1 MAKKKI
7 KVDAEGYPKKDEASK
22 FLAEAKAPKAAPK
35 VALKRRSRTSDE
47 VAIKPDPARIDEQ
60 RRLQAEKR
68 AADDAKRAAD
78 RAAQEAQA
86 AMDAR
91 RAEVVSAAN
100 AEKAAAAK
108 KIADRVEIPPLAAG
122 QEAKYYY
129 VRGTSVN
136 AEGAP
141 HRVRD
146 VIRVVGPDPDRSK
159 FNQEYD
165 DFLTRNKISVLDAKG
180 VKDAKNIYFE
190 QIPGDPMAGAK
201 TAVSSKSLAEVFE
214 ANRKEEYKAFKKG
227 WEAENKGKNFFEE
240 QKTGPLTNKAGEG
253 IPRKLETP
261 VETAHW
267 ASVDQARREGKGT
280 PRKSQSARLEGADIN
295 EAADEAKKLAAQREA
310 NGTTKFLQYGT
321 RRGDGAW
328 VANDPGDQAALDKV
342 FKQLD
347 KGMTPEARAAH
358 VSTVLQKF
366 GLREDD
372 MQHLSAAEKTAFD
385 RATSNLKNG
394 NIEQSTEFLRGI
406 PQSPR
411 AATAVEAVAG
421 QGRKGPARLTEGW
434 RDPPELTGQKGWA
447 NLSKEEQRLRRVTH
461 LFDTGVFDGPQDLL
475 SDLPDGNSHV
485 WEFIKKDQKALAYLE
500 RVGTNAEL
508 ASHAVNG
515 GAFETRVLSPLR
527 YALSTADR
535 APFQTDK
542 AGKVILQ
549 GSKLGKLHGAPNFEA
564 LEQATKGLFDGN
576 GLNRTQFDLTSQS
589 AQLSA
594 KVRDTTKVRRATL
607 LNELEGKTTLKAL
620 EANGAALRKKI
631 ANLSVGVKAEDG
643 TVKMRAKDEAAGRE
657 IAEAKRLLRNNQE
670 KISVLTEQD
679 IKGRFANRANLTL
692 QDASPTGRTAEQRL
706 ALLDQQIADIN
717 QNLHPTRM
725 YTDRK
730 TGAVK
735 RSKLKG
741 KNLLIEGQPNLA
753 PPPGSMQEKMLKRA
767 MADRATILKQ
777 IGAPAATGAA
787 AVAETVAEKGP
798 IPIAGEPELSK
809 LATKGPAMG
818 QEAEQLLMAEG
829 TTATRAG
836 TKVVR
841 PAMLSGGAGAAGKM
855 GFMGHAGKWLG
866 PLFAIY
872 GVYETLHMLQDGT
885 IGDADRERLKTL
897 EALGSVGGGVQEDL
911 EQRRTIQNA
920 SRMTDLAAIEGQRNK
935 DKMNSQFLDD
945 QALNAMLHGQQASLA
960 SIARPSQ
967 PSIAEMM
974 SRM

>member
-1 MAKKKI
+1 
-7 KVDAEGYPKKDEASK
+7 
-22 FLAEAKAPKAAPK
+22 
-35 VALKRRSRTSDE
+35 
-47 VAIKPDPARIDEQ
+47 
-60 RRLQAEKR
+60 
-68 AADDAKRAAD
+68 
-78 RAAQEAQA
+78 
-86 AMDAR
+86 
-91 RAEVVSAAN
+91 
-100 AEKAAAAK
+100 
-108 KIADRVEIPPLAAG
+108 LAAG

-136 AEGAP
+136 ADGAP

-146 VIRVVGPDPDRSK
+146 VIRVNLPDADGTN
-159 FNQEYD
+159 FNQEFD
-165 DFLTRNKISVLDAKG
+165 DFATRNKVS
-180 VKDAKNIYFE
+180 VKDTKNVYFE

-214 ANRKEEYKAFKKG
+214 ANRKEEYKAFRKG

-267 ASVDQARREGKGT
+267 ASVDQARREGKKT
-280 PRKSQSARLEGADIN
+280 TRKAQSARLEGADIN
-295 EAADEAKKLAAQREA
+295 DAAEEAKKLAAQRES
-310 NGTTKFLQYGT
+310 NGTTRFLKYGT
-321 RRGDGAW
+321 RDQAGVWTAT
-328 VANDPGDQAALDKV
+328 DPADQAALDKI

-358 VSTVLQKF
+358 VSMVLQKF
-366 GLREDD
+366 GLGEND
-372 MQHLSAAEKTAFD
+372 MQYLTEAEKTAFD
-385 RATSNLKNG
+385 RATSNLSNG
-394 NIEQSTEFLRGI
+394 NIEEAREFLREI

-421 QGRKGPARLTEGW
+421 KGRTGPARLTEGW
-434 RDPPELTGQKGWA
+434 RDPPELTSQKGWA
-447 NLSKEEQRLRRVTH
+447 TASKEEQQLRRVEH
-461 LFDTGVFDGPQDLL
+461 LFDTGVFDGPNDLL
-475 SDLPDGNSHV
+475 SDLPDNNSHV
-485 WEFIKKDQKALAYLE
+485 WEFIKKDKKALAYLE

-515 GAFETRVLSPLR
+515 GDFEKRVLEPLR
-527 YALSTADR
+527 YALSKAES
-535 APFQTDK
+535 APFQTDA
-542 AGKVILQ
+542 AGKVILL
-549 GSKLGKLHGAPNFEA
+549 GSRLGKLHGAPNFEA
-564 LEQATKGLFDGN
+564 LEKATKGLFDGN

-594 KVRDTTKVRRATL
+594 KKRDAAGVRRATL
-607 LNELEGKTTLKAL
+607 LNELEGKTTLKAVD
-620 EANGAALRKKI
+620 ANVAALRKKLET
-631 ANLSVGVKAEDG
+631 LSTKWN
-643 TVKMRAKDEAAGRE
+643 AKLKTGDAAAGRE
-657 IAEAKRLLRNNQE
+657 MAEVKRLLNINLEKRKVLSEQE
-670 KISVLTEQD
+670 M
-679 IKGRFANRANLTL
+679 KGRFANKANLTL
-692 QDASPTGRTAEQRL
+692 QDTARTAEERL
-706 ALLDQQIADIN
+706 ALLDKQIADIN
-717 QNLHPTRM
+717 NNLHPTRM

-735 RSKLKG
+735 RSKLNG
-741 KNLLIEGQPNLA
+741 KNLFVEGQPNLA
-753 PPPGSMQEKMLKRA
+753 PPPGSQQERMLKRA

-787 AVAETVAEKGP
+787 AVAETVMEKGP

-809 LATKGPAMG
+809 LATKVIPMG
-818 QEAEQLLMAEG
+818 QEAEQRLMAEG
-829 TTATRAG
+829 STATRAG

-841 PAMLSGGAGAAGKM
+841 PAALGGPAGKM

>member
-7 KVDAEGYPKKDEASK
+7 KVDAEGYPKKDEASE
-22 FLAEAKAPKAAPK
+22 FL
-35 VALKRRSRTSDE
+35 ALKRKTRTSDE
-47 VAIKPDPARIDEQ
+47 VPIKPDAARIDEQ

-68 AADDAKRAAD
+68 AADDAKRTAD

-86 AMDAR
+86 AIDAQ
-91 RAEVVSAAN
+91 RAEAVSAAN

-136 AEGAP
+136 ADGAP

-146 VIRVVGPDPDRSK
+146 VIRVNLPDAEGTN
-159 FNQEYD
+159 FNQEFD
-165 DFLTRNKISVLDAKG
+165 DFATRNKVS
-180 VKDAKNIYFE
+180 VKDTKNVYFE

-214 ANRKEEYKAFKKG
+214 ANRKEEYKAFRKG

-267 ASVDQARREGKGT
+267 ASVDQARREGKKT
-280 PRKSQSARLEGADIN
+280 TRKAQSARLEGADIN
-295 EAADEAKKLAAQREA
+295 DAAEEAKKLAAQRES
-310 NGTTKFLQYGT
+310 NGTTRFLKYGT
-321 RRGDGAW
+321 RDQAGVWTAT
-328 VANDPGDQAALDKV
+328 DPADQAALDKI

-358 VSTVLQKF
+358 VSMVLQKF
-366 GLREDD
+366 GLGEND
-372 MQHLSAAEKTAFD
+372 MQYLTEAEKTAFD
-385 RATSNLKNG
+385 RATSNLSNG
-394 NIEQSTEFLRGI
+394 NIEEAREFLREI

-421 QGRKGPARLTEGW
+421 KGRTGPARLTEGW
-434 RDPPELTGQKGWA
+434 RDPPELTSQKGWA
-447 NLSKEEQRLRRVTH
+447 TASKEEQQLRRVEH
-461 LFDTGVFDGPQDLL
+461 LFDTGVFDGPNDLL
-475 SDLPDGNSHV
+475 SDLPDNNSHV
-485 WEFIKKDQKALAYLE
+485 WEFIKKDKKALAYLE

-515 GAFETRVLSPLR
+515 GDFEKRVLEPLR
-527 YALSTADR
+527 YALSKAES
-535 APFQTDK
+535 APFQTDA
-542 AGKVILQ
+542 AGKVILL
-549 GSKLGKLHGAPNFEA
+549 GSRLGKLHGAPNFEA
-564 LEQATKGLFDGN
+564 LEKATKGLFDGN

-594 KVRDTTKVRRATL
+594 KKRDAAGVRRATL
-607 LNELEGKTTLKAL
+607 LNELEGKTTLKAVD
-620 EANGAALRKKI
+620 ANVAALRKKLET
-631 ANLSVGVKAEDG
+631 LSTKWN
-643 TVKMRAKDEAAGRE
+643 AKLKTGDAAAGRE
-657 IAEAKRLLRNNQE
+657 MAEVKRLLNINLEKRKVLSEQE
-670 KISVLTEQD
+670 M
-679 IKGRFANRANLTL
+679 KGRFANRANLTV
-692 QDASPTGRTAEQRL
+692 QDTARTAEERL
-706 ALLDQQIADIN
+706 ALLDKQIADIN

-735 RSKLKG
+735 RSKLNG
-741 KNLLIEGQPNLA
+741 KNLFVEGQPNLA
-753 PPPGSMQEKMLKRA
+753 PPPGSQQERMLKRA

-787 AVAETVAEKGP
+787 AVAETVMEKGP

-809 LATKGPAMG
+809 LATKVIPMG
-818 QEAEQLLMAEG
+818 QEAEQRLMAEG
-829 TTATRAG
+829 STATRAG

-841 PAMLSGGAGAAGKM
+841 PAALGGPAGKM

>member
-1 MAKKKI
+1 MAKKK
-7 KVDAEGYPKKDEASK
+7 KNVDVAAVETDDAAAK
-22 FLAEAKAPKAAPK
+22 FLASKGEPVAPK
-35 VALKRRSRTSDE
+35 VTLKRKPRTSDE
-47 VAIKPDPARIDEQ
+47 KPIKPDAARMDEQ
-60 RRLQAEKR
+60 RRLQEAKR

-78 RAAQEAQA
+78 RADQEAKA

-91 RAEVVSAAN
+91 RAEAVAAAD
-100 AEKAAAAK
+100 AEKAAVAK
-108 KIADRVEIPPLAAG
+108 KIADRVEMPPLAAG

-146 VIRVVGPDPDRSK
+146 VIRVVGPDPDGTN
-159 FNQEYD
+159 FNQEFD
-165 DFLTRNKISVLDAKG
+165 DFATRNKVS

-214 ANRKEEYKAFKKG
+214 ANRKEEYKAFRKG

-280 PRKSQSARLEGADIN
+280 PRKSKSARLEGADIN

-310 NGTTKFLQYGT
+310 NGEAKFLKYAT

-328 VANDPGDQAALDKV
+328 IAKDPGDQAAFDKL
-342 FKQLD
+342 FNQLD

-372 MQHLSAAEKTAFD
+372 LQHLSAAEKTAFD
-385 RATSNLKNG
+385 RATSKLSAG
-394 NIEQSTEFLRGI
+394 NIEESAGFLRYI

-434 RDPPELTGQKGWA
+434 RDPPELTGQKGWT
-447 NLSKEEQRLRRVTH
+447 NLSVEEQRLRRVTH
-461 LFDTGVFDGPQDLL
+461 LFDTGVFDGPGDLL
-475 SDLPDGNSHV
+475 SDLPDNNSEL
-485 WEFIKKDQKALAYLE
+485 WKFIKKDQKALAYLE

-515 GAFETRVLSPLR
+515 SAFEKRVLEPLR
-527 YALSTADR
+527 YALTKAES
-535 APFQTDK
+535 APFQVDK
-542 AGKVILQ
+542 AGKVILL

-594 KVRDTTKVRRATL
+594 KVRDATKVRRATL
-607 LNELEGKTTLKAL
+607 LNELEGKTTLTAL
-620 EANGAALRKKI
+620 KANGAALRKKI
-631 ANLSVGVKAEDG
+631 ENLSVGVKAEDG
-643 TVKMRAKDEAAGRE
+643 TVKMRAKDEAAERE
-657 IAEAKRLLRNNQE
+657 IKEAKRLLRNNQE

-679 IKGRFANRANLTL
+679 MKGRFANRANLTL
-692 QDASPTGRTAEQRL
+692 KDTARTAEERL
-706 ALLDQQIADIN
+706 ALLDEQIADIN

-735 RSKLKG
+735 RSKLQG
-741 KNLLIEGQPNLA
+741 KNLLVEGQPNLA
-753 PPPGSMQEKMLKRA
+753 PPSGSMQEKMLKRA

-777 IGAPAATGAA
+777 IEAGAATGAA

-809 LATKGPAMG
+809 LATKAVPMG
-818 QEAEQLLMAEG
+818 QEVEQRLMAEG
-829 TTATRAG
+829 VTTARDG

-841 PAMLSGGAGAAGKM
+841 PGVLSGAAEKL

-911 EQRRTIQNA
+911 EQRRTIQSA

>member
-1 MAKKKI
+1 MAKKKKT
-7 KVDAEGYPKKDEASK
+7 KVDPGAIPTDDAAAE
-22 FLAEAKAPKAAPK
+22 FL
-35 VALKRRSRTSDE
+35 ALKRQPRTSDE
-47 VAIKPDPARIDEQ
+47 VPIKPDPDRMDEQ

-68 AADDAKRAAD
+68 AADDAQRAAD
-78 RAAQEAQA
+78 RAAQEAQ
-86 AMDAR
+86 DAIDAQ
-91 RAEVVSAAN
+91 RAEAVSAAN

-136 AEGAP
+136 ADGAP

-146 VIRVVGPDPDRSK
+146 VIRVNLPDPEGTN
-159 FNQEYD
+159 FNQEFD
-165 DFLTRNKISVLDAKG
+165 DFATRNKVS
-180 VKDAKNIYFE
+180 VKDTKNIYFE

-214 ANRKEEYKAFKKG
+214 ANRKEEYKAFRKG

-267 ASVDQARREGKGT
+267 ASVDQARREGKKT
-280 PRKSQSARLEGADIN
+280 TRKSQSARLEGADIN
-295 EAADEAKKLAAQREA
+295 DAAEEAKKLAAQRES
-310 NGTTKFLQYGT
+310 NGTTRFLKYGT
-321 RRGDGAW
+321 RDQAGVWTAT
-328 VANDPGDQAALDKV
+328 DPADQAALDKI

-358 VSTVLQKF
+358 VSMVLQKF
-366 GLREDD
+366 GLSEND
-372 MQHLSAAEKTAFD
+372 MQYLTEAEKTAFN
-385 RATSNLKNG
+385 RATSNLSNG
-394 NIEQSTEFLRGI
+394 NIEKSTEFLREI

-421 QGRKGPARLTEGW
+421 KGRTGPARLTEGW
-434 RDPPELTGQKGWA
+434 RDPPELTSQKGWA
-447 NLSKEEQRLRRVTH
+447 TASKEEQQLRRVEH
-461 LFDTGVFDGPQDLL
+461 LFDTGVFDGPNDLL
-475 SDLPDGNSHV
+475 SDLPDNNSHV
-485 WEFIKKDQKALAYLE
+485 WEFIKKDKKALAYLE

-515 GAFETRVLSPLR
+515 GDFEKRVLEPLR
-527 YALSTADR
+527 YALSKAES
-535 APFQTDK
+535 APFQTDA
-542 AGKVILQ
+542 AGKVILL
-549 GSKLGKLHGAPNFEA
+549 GSRLGKLHGAPNFEA

-594 KVRDTTKVRRATL
+594 KKRDAAVVRRATL
-607 LNELEGKTTLKAL
+607 LNELEGKTTLKAV
-620 EANGAALRKKI
+620 EANVAALRKKL
-631 ANLSVGVKAEDG
+631 ATLSTKWNAELKTGD
-643 TVKMRAKDEAAGRE
+643 AAAGRE
-657 IAEAKRLLRNNQE
+657 MAEVKRLLNINLEKRKVLSDQE
-670 KISVLTEQD
+670 M
-679 IKGRFANRANLTL
+679 KGRFANKANLTL
-692 QDASPTGRTAEQRL
+692 QDTARTAEERL
-706 ALLDQQIADIN
+706 ALLDKQIADIN
-717 QNLHPTRM
+717 NNLHPTRM

-735 RSKLKG
+735 RSKLGG
-741 KNLLIEGQPNLA
+741 KNLLVEGQPNLA
-753 PPPGSMQEKMLKRA
+753 PPSGSQQERMLKRS

-798 IPIAGEPELSK
+798 IPIAGEPELNK
-809 LATKGPAMG
+809 LATEVIPMG
-818 QEAEQLLMAEG
+818 QEAEQRLMAEG
-829 TTATRAG
+829 S
-836 TKVVR
+836 KVVR
-841 PAMLSGGAGAAGKM
+841 PAALGGPAGKM

>member
-1 MAKKKI
+1 MAKKNKT
-7 KVDAEGYPKKDEASK
+7 KVDPGAIPTDDAAAKFIASK
-22 FLAEAKAPKAAPK
+22 
-35 VALKRRSRTSDE
+35 RRPVTSDE
-47 VAIKPDPARIDEQ
+47 VPIKVDPVRIDEQ
-60 RRLQAEKR
+60 RRLQEEKR
-68 AADDAKRAAD
+68 VADDAKRATD

-91 RAEVVSAAN
+91 RAEAVSAAN

-146 VIRVVGPDPDRSK
+146 VIRVNLPDPDGTN
-159 FNQEYD
+159 FNQEFD
-165 DFLTRNKISVLDAKG
+165 DFATRNKVS
-180 VKDAKNIYFE
+180 VKDTKNIYFE

-214 ANRKEEYKAFKKG
+214 ANRKEEYKAFRKG

-240 QKTGPLTNKAGEG
+240 QKTGPLVNKKGEG

-267 ASVDQARREGKGT
+267 ASVDQARREGKKT
-280 PRKSQSARLEGADIN
+280 TRKSQSARLEGADIN
-295 EAADEAKKLAAQREA
+295 DAAEEAKNLAAQREA
-310 NGTTKFLQYGT
+310 NGTNKFLKYGWRNQVGVWT
-321 RRGDGAW
+321 AT
-328 VANDPGDQAALDKV
+328 DPGDQAAFDKI

-358 VSTVLQKF
+358 VSMVLQKF
-366 GLREDD
+366 GLREND
-372 MQHLSAAEKTAFD
+372 MQYLTEAEKTAFD
-385 RATSNLKNG
+385 RATSNLSAG
-394 NIEQSTEFLRGI
+394 NIEKSTEFLAKI

-421 QGRKGPARLTEGW
+421 KGRTGPARLTEGW
-434 RDPPELTGQKGWA
+434 RDPPELTSQKGWA
-447 NLSKEEQRLRRVTH
+447 TASKEEQQLRRVEH
-461 LFDTGVFDGPQDLL
+461 LFDTGVFDKPGELL
-475 SDLPDGNSHV
+475 SDLPDSNSHV
-485 WEFIKKDQKALAYLE
+485 WEFIKKDKKALAYLE

-515 GAFETRVLSPLR
+515 GDFQKRVLDPLH
-527 YALSTADR
+527 YALTKAES
-535 APFQTDK
+535 APFQTDA
-542 AGKVILQ
+542 AGKVILL
-549 GSKLGKLHGAPNFEA
+549 GSKLGKTHGAPNFEA

-594 KVRDTTKVRRATL
+594 KKRDAAGVRRATL
-607 LNELEGKTTLKAL
+607 LNELEGKTTLKAVD
-620 EANGAALRKKI
+620 ANVAALRKKL
-631 ANLSVGVKAEDG
+631 ATLSTKWNAELKTGD
-643 TVKMRAKDEAAGRE
+643 AAAGRE
-657 IAEAKRLLRNNQE
+657 MAEVKRLLNINLEKRKVLSEQE
-670 KISVLTEQD
+670 M
-679 IKGRFANRANLTL
+679 KGRFANRANLTA
-692 QDASPTGRTAEQRL
+692 QDTARTAEERL
-706 ALLDQQIADIN
+706 ALLDKQIADIN

-735 RSKLKG
+735 RSKLNG
-741 KNLLIEGQPNLA
+741 KNLLVEGQPNLA
-753 PPPGSMQEKMLKRA
+753 PPSGSQQERMLKRA

-787 AVAETVAEKGP
+787 AVAEKGP

-872 GVYETLHMLQDGT
+872 GVYETLQMLQDGT

>member
-1 MAKKKI
+1 MAKKKKT
-7 KVDAEGYPKKDEASK
+7 KVDPGAIPTDDAAAE
-22 FLAEAKAPKAAPK
+22 FL
-35 VALKRRSRTSDE
+35 ALKRQPRTSDE
-47 VAIKPDPARIDEQ
+47 KPIKPDEARIDEQ

-86 AMDAR
+86 AMDAQ

-146 VIRVVGPDPDRSK
+146 VIRVNLPDPDGIN
-159 FNQEYD
+159 FNQEFD
-165 DFLTRNKISVLDAKG
+165 DFATRNKVS
-180 VKDAKNIYFE
+180 VKDTKNIYFE

-214 ANRKEEYKAFKKG
+214 ANRKEEYKAFRKG

-240 QKTGPLTNKAGEG
+240 QKTGPLVNKKGEG

-267 ASVDQARREGKGT
+267 ASVDQARREGKKT
-280 PRKSQSARLEGADIN
+280 TRKSQSARLEGADIN
-295 EAADEAKKLAAQREA
+295 DAAEEAKKLAAQRES
-310 NGTTKFLQYGT
+310 NGTTKFLKYGT
-321 RRGDGAW
+321 RDQAGVWTAT
-328 VANDPGDQAALDKV
+328 DPGDQAAFDKI

-358 VSTVLQKF
+358 VSMVLQKF
-366 GLREDD
+366 GLREND
-372 MQHLSAAEKTAFD
+372 MQYLTEAEKTAFD
-385 RATSNLKNG
+385 RATSNLSAG
-394 NIEQSTEFLRGI
+394 NIEKSVENLAKI

-421 QGRKGPARLTEGW
+421 KGRTGPARLTEGW
-434 RDPPELTGQKGWA
+434 RDPPELTSQKGWA
-447 NLSKEEQRLRRVTH
+447 TASKEEQQLRRVTH
-461 LFDTGVFDGPQDLL
+461 LFDTGVFDGPNDVL
-475 SDLPDGNSHV
+475 SDLPDSNSHV
-485 WEFIKKDQKALAYLE
+485 WEFIKKDKKALAYLE

-515 GAFETRVLSPLR
+515 GDFQKRVLDPLR
-527 YALSTADR
+527 YALGKAES
-535 APFQTDK
+535 APFQTDA
-542 AGKVILQ
+542 AGKVILL

-594 KVRDTTKVRRATL
+594 KKRDAAGVRRATL
-607 LNELEGKTTLKAL
+607 LNELEGKTTLKAVD
-620 EANGAALRKKI
+620 ANVAALKTKI
-631 ANLSVGVKAEDG
+631 AALDVKTKAGD
-643 TVKMRAKDEAAGRE
+643 AAAGRQM
-657 IAEAKRLLRNNQE
+657 AEAKRLLNINLE
-670 KISVLTEQD
+670 KASVLSAQD
-679 IKGRFANRANLTL
+679 MKGRFANRANLTV
-692 QDASPTGRTAEQRL
+692 QDTARTAEERL
-706 ALLDQQIADIN
+706 ASLDKQIADIN

-741 KNLLIEGQPNLA
+741 KNLLVEGQPNLA
-753 PPPGSMQEKMLKRA
+753 PPSGSQQERMLKRA

-809 LATKGPAMG
+809 LATEGPAMG
-818 QEAEQLLMAEG
+818 QEAEQRLMAEG
-829 TTATRAG
+829 STATRAG

-872 GVYETLHMLQDGT
+872 GVYETLQMLQDGT

>member
-1 MAKKKI
+1 MAKKKT
-7 KVDAEGYPKKDEASK
+7 KVDPGAIPTDDAAAE
-22 FLAEAKAPKAAPK
+22 FL
-35 VALKRRSRTSDE
+35 ALKRRSRTSDE
-47 VAIKPDPARIDEQ
+47 EPIKPDPDRMDEQ

-68 AADDAKRAAD
+68 AADDAKRSAD
-78 RAAQEAQA
+78 RAAQEAQDA
-86 AMDAR
+86 IDAR

-108 KIADRVEIPPLAAG
+108 KIADRVEMPPLAAG

-136 AEGAP
+136 ADGAP

-146 VIRVVGPDPDRSK
+146 VIRVNLPDADGTN
-159 FNQEYD
+159 FNQEFD
-165 DFLTRNKISVLDAKG
+165 DFATRNKVS
-180 VKDAKNIYFE
+180 VKDTKNIYFE

-214 ANRKEEYKAFKKG
+214 ANRKEEYKAFRKG

-267 ASVDQARREGKGT
+267 ASVDQARREGKKT
-280 PRKSQSARLEGADIN
+280 TRKSQSARLEGADIN
-295 EAADEAKKLAAQREA
+295 DAAEEAKNLAAQREV
-310 NGTTKFLQYGT
+310 NGTNKFLKYGT
-321 RRGDGAW
+321 RNQIGVWTAT
-328 VANDPGDQAALDKV
+328 DPGDQAAFDKI

-358 VSTVLQKF
+358 VSMVLQKF
-366 GLREDD
+366 GLREND
-372 MQHLSAAEKTAFD
+372 MQYLTEAEKTAFD
-385 RATSNLKNG
+385 RATSNLSAG
-394 NIEQSTEFLRGI
+394 NIEKSVENLAKI

-421 QGRKGPARLTEGW
+421 KGRTGPARLTEGW
-434 RDPPELTGQKGWA
+434 RDPPELTSQKGWA
-447 NLSKEEQRLRRVTH
+447 TASKEEQQLRRVEH
-461 LFDTGVFDGPQDLL
+461 LFDTGVFDGPNDLL
-475 SDLPDGNSHV
+475 SDLPDNNSHV
-485 WEFIKKDQKALAYLE
+485 WEFIKKDKKALAYLE

-515 GAFETRVLSPLR
+515 GDFEKRVLEPLR
-527 YALSTADR
+527 YALSKAES
-535 APFQTDK
+535 APFQTDA
-542 AGKVILQ
+542 AGKVILL
-549 GSKLGKLHGAPNFEA
+549 GSRLGKLHGAPNFEA

-594 KVRDTTKVRRATL
+594 KKRDAAGVRRATL
-607 LNELEGKTTLKAL
+607 LNELEGKTTLKAVD
-620 EANGAALRKKI
+620 ANVATLRTKLAALD
-631 ANLSVGVKAEDG
+631 VKAKAGD
-643 TVKMRAKDEAAGRE
+643 AAAGRE
-657 IAEAKRLLRNNQE
+657 MAEVKRLLNINLEKRKVLSEQE
-670 KISVLTEQD
+670 M
-679 IKGRFANRANLTL
+679 KGRFANRANLTL
-692 QDASPTGRTAEQRL
+692 QDTARTAEERL
-706 ALLDQQIADIN
+706 ALLDKQIADIN
-717 QNLHPTRM
+717 NNLHPTRM

-735 RSKLKG
+735 RSKLNG
-741 KNLLIEGQPNLA
+741 KNLFVEGQPNLA
-753 PPPGSMQEKMLKRA
+753 PPPGSQQERMLKRA

-787 AVAETVAEKGP
+787 AVAETVVEKGP
-798 IPIAGEPELSK
+798 IPIAGEPELNK
-809 LATKGPAMG
+809 LATKVIPMG
-818 QEAEQLLMAEG
+818 QEAEQRLAAEG
-829 TTATRAG
+829 S
-836 TKVVR
+836 KVVR
-841 PAMLSGGAGAAGKM
+841 PAALGGPAGKM